1 MNNNGN
7 VSETE
12 TLHKIAKILVKK
24 KLVKTISQL
33 SESEALKLINELDV
47 HQIEL
52 ELQKEELIRE
62 RLTSKAAAEKYIELY
77 DFSPTGY
84 FTLSKEGNI
93 LELNLSG
100 SQILGKERH
109 ALKNSRFA
117 FFVSEDT
124 KLIFNQF
131 LETVFTKKTK
141 VSCEV
146 TLYANVKVPVYIHI
160 SGVVGINDEY
170 CLLSVVDISERKI
183 IEEKTKQL
191 ALIVQ
196 SSEDAIIGKNLEGII
211 TSWNNGAEK
220 LYGYTENEMIGKSF
234 SSLISPE
241 INEEMPEIITMIRAG
256 ENIKHYETTRIR
268 KDGNEIHV
276 SLAISPVRDIE
287 GKIIGVS
294 TIGRDI
300 TPLHT
305 ANEKLRILNKELDQR
320 VSQRTALLEA
330 SNKELE
336 SFSYSVSHDLRAPLR
351 AINSFSKI
359 LISEYENHLDEEG
372 KRICGIISSSALKM
386 GELVDDLL
394 RFSRIGR
401 SSLNHELLDMENIAS
416 SSFAEMS
423 KGNKKNNIKIK
434 IGKLH
439 KVSGDVHLIRLV
451 WNNLISNAIKYSSKK
466 PHSIIFIGSD
476 QNDGN
481 ITYFIKDNG
490 VGFDM
495 QYKLKLFIV
504 FQRLHDE
511 TEFEGN
517 GVGLAIAQRIILKH
531 GGKVWGEGEVGKGAT
546 FYFSLPVTR

>member
-1 MNNNGN
+1 
-7 VSETE
+7 
-12 TLHKIAKILVKK
+12 
-24 KLVKTISQL
+24 
-33 SESEALKLINELDV
+33 
-47 HQIEL
+47 
-52 ELQKEELIRE
+52 
-62 RLTSKAAAEKYIELY
+62 
-77 DFSPTGY
+77 
-84 FTLSKEGNI
+84 
-93 LELNLSG
+93 
-100 SQILGKERH
+100 
-109 ALKNSRFA
+109 
-117 FFVSEDT
+117 
-124 KLIFNQF
+124 
-131 LETVFTKKTK
+131 
-141 VSCEV
+141 
-146 TLYANVKVPVYIHI
+146 
-160 SGVVGINDEY
+160 
-170 CLLSVVDISERKI
+170 
-183 IEEKTKQL
+183 
-191 ALIVQ
+191 
-196 SSEDAIIGKNLEGII
+196 
-211 TSWNNGAEK
+211 
-220 LYGYTENEMIGKSF
+220 
-234 SSLISPE
+234 
-241 INEEMPEIITMIRAG
+241 
-256 ENIKHYETTRIR
+256 
-268 KDGNEIHV
+268 
-276 SLAISPVRDIE
+276 
-287 GKIIGVS
+287 
-294 TIGRDI
+294 
-300 TPLHT
+300 
-305 ANEKLRILNKELDQR
+305 
-320 VSQRTALLEA
+320 
-330 SNKELE
+330 
-336 SFSYSVSHDLRAPLR
+336 
-351 AINSFSKI
+351 
-359 LISEYENHLDEEG
+359 
-372 KRICGIISSSALKM
+372 M